1 MIAKEAA
8 FETPP
13 LVSKKY
19 ADQRPGPGILK
30 MKKNCYESSSEAK
43 STKQSF
49 MSSGDKI
56 NSLSKDCRDGSG
68 TGEEKIIKV
77 TATIILPTTKT
88 AANTLKTFAT
98 TTTQVTTSDCFNTIV
113 SNGSEV
119 ALALINS
126 TSVASSFGLALIPIN
141 TRAAA
146 KPLVPTKLVSTLT
159 TTKTS
164 STVYGNTN
172 AAIISP
178 NNIMPANYANQ
189 GHNATM
195 ETLNYTLTAAT
206 KSPIAS
212 TKVATLDSNSG
223 TLSNNRSTR
232 ATSAASSAQSV
243 THTTKN
249 LNLLHGDNSKLK
261 TKPAKSELSH
271 AAAKLIEDTPVS
283 QVIVE
288 AATTVNAYISSI
300 TTSSTNSKYINLM
313 QNSKAITPALFTNVA
328 NLNPATAR
336 AATTS
341 TIKPSR
347 ASNEN
352 EKTEKT
358 CSDTSQLFET
368 ATRADTSSMTSSLL
382 SSTSRTY
389 PSSKSKAAA
398 EQVLPTNLKI
408 QKATNSAFNS
418 KATATAFTTA
428 TTSKP
433 QTTFAVKEISTK
445 PIATALAANKT
456 TVTSVTSN
464 IHNTVTT
471 TGTVTFAKDTETI
484 MPNSVSR
491 KSSITGSTTAT
502 TNTAAK
508 QPDTCTD
515 ILNNLTTN
523 IAATVA
529 TTTSK

>member
-8 FETPP
+8 FETPRQ
-13 LVSKKY
+13 VSKKY

-30 MKKNCYESSSEAK
+30 IKKNSYESSSEAK

-56 NSLSKDCRDGSG
+56 NSLSKDCRDVSG

-126 TSVASSFGLALIPIN
+126 TSVASSFGLTLIPIN

-164 STVYGNTN
+164 STVFGNTN

-178 NNIMPANYANQ
+178 NNIMPANYGNQ

-195 ETLNYTLTAAT
+195 KTLNYTLTAAT
-206 KSPIAS
+206 KPPIAS
-212 TKVATLDSNSG
+212 TKVTTLDSNSV

-232 ATSAASSAQSV
+232 ATSAASSAQSA
-243 THTTKN
+243 THTTNN

-261 TKPAKSELSH
+261 TKPARTELSH
-271 AAAKLIEDTPVS
+271 AAAKLIEDTPVN

-300 TTSSTNSKYINLM
+300 TTPSTNSKYINLM
-313 QNSKAITPALFTNVA
+313 QNSKAITPALFTNVT
-328 NLNPATAR
+328 NLNPAIAR

-341 TIKPSR
+341 TIKPSG

-352 EKTEKT
+352 QKTEKT

-368 ATRADTSSMTSSLL
+368 ATRADTSSMTSSL
-382 SSTSRTY
+382 SSASRTY

-398 EQVLPTNLKI
+398 EQVLATNLKI
-408 QKATNSAFNS
+408 QKATKSAFNS
-418 KATATAFTTA
+418 KATPTAFTTA

-464 IHNTVTT
+464 IHNAVTT
-471 TGTVTFAKDTETI
+471 IGTVTFAKGTETI

-491 KSSITGSTTAT
+491 KSSITGTTTAT

-508 QPDTCTD
+508 QQDTCTD